1 LLIDFYQANKAKGE
15 SGWNFAYKVEMLI
28 FNSNCNL
35 IYVDSS
41 NELLFKIV
49 IQPNYSSK
57 LGNINAIV
65 TAGIVYEDTLKSKY
79 YEEIQNMDGN

>member
-1 LLIDFYQANKAKGE
+1 LNLYLRFSLGSFYTVSQFGSKRKH
-15 SGWNFAYKVEMLI
+15 
-28 FNSNCNL
+28 CNL

-57 LGNINAIV
+57 LGNINTIV
-65 TAGIVYEDTLKSKY
+65 TVGIVYEDTLKSKY